1 MLNYAA
7 QGRKKALENRS
18 EQNLKPGAEYLS
30 GLKKTDKLIVIE
42 DGGADMCESLE
53 RKYKEKEQKV
63 AELYNYLWEN
73 GRREDGKRAT
83 RDPDFRKKLMKELE
97 PVLTLAE

>member
-42 DGGADMCESLE
+42 DGGVDMCASLE
-53 RKYKEKEQKV
+53 RKYKEKQRDATV
-63 AELYNYLWEN
+63 VINYLWEN
-73 GRREDGKRAT
+73 GRSEDAERAT
-83 RDPDFRKKLMKELE
+83 HDPDFRKKLIKELK
-97 PVLTLAE
+97 PLLIPAN